1 MASGTDAQVADAAR
15 AIGEH
20 DATGLIVALAPRLAP
35 AERARQA
42 EAAMNAH
49 GIRFELTQAMAGP
62 AARLNDPLSAPAGK
76 TLLTALRSDDAKP
89 SDQAAELHA
98 LGLIASREGARRSL
112 ERLTAAGLL
121 QGDPRLDML
130 RLNAALDDKGAKP

>member
-1 MASGTDAQVADAAR
+1 LLAALQR
-15 AIGEH
+15 
-20 DATGLIVALAPRLAP
+20 
-35 AERARQA
+35 
-42 EAAMNAH
+42 
-49 GIRFELTQAMAGP
+49 
-62 AARLNDPLSAPAGK
+62 
-76 TLLTALRSDDAKP
+76 DDAKP

-112 ERLTAAGLL
+112 ERLTGAGLV